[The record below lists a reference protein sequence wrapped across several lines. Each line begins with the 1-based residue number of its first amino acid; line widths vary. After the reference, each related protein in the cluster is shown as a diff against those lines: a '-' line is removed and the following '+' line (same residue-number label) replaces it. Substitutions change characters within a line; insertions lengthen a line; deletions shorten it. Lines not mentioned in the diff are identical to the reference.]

1 MSTRNVLRSLALAT
15 FLGTVVAGS
24 AKAQVT
30 GVITGRVTDA
40 ASGAPVAAAQ
50 LNVVG
55 TTIGTQAN
63 SEGVYTLRGVPAGA
77 VVLRALRVGFA
88 ETKVPL
94 TIAAG
99 QTATAN
105 IRMQQVPV
113 SLTPIVTTATGEQRS
128 IEVGNSI
135 AHVDAAEIV
144 QNRPVTNMADLLT
157 ARSPGVQ
164 VLPGTQTGTGARVRI
179 RGTSSLSLSN
189 DPIYVIDGVRME
201 SSTGS
206 SSIGVGGSIPSRVND
221 INPDEIESIEVVK
234 GPSAATLYGTD
245 AANGVIV
252 IKTKRGVAG
261 EPEWTFHTEQTA
273 ITDRNEYPTAY
284 RAWRNTSTPTNGT
297 QCLLTQQAAGS
308 CMQDSVTS
316 FNLFK
321 DTDATP
327 FGTGYRQQYGLQVR
341 GGSETVRYFVSGE
354 WEDETGVTQMPDFE
368 VARLNR
374 IGTSIRPEW
383 RNPNAL
389 TKASGRANLNI
400 TASPTVDLSI
410 NAGYIQSSQRLPQ
423 SDNNTTGLLSNAYG
437 GPGFKGYTIGGDST
451 YGYRLYTPG
460 DIFQETVTQDINRFL
475 GSLNGNWRPT
485 DWLAFRANVGLDY
498 TGRVDT
504 DLCRFQNCSNFGTQ
518 RLGFKVDN
526 RTTFSTYTVDF
537 GATGQ
542 HQFGS
547 VVGTK
552 TSVGVQFYRNVFD
565 RNGANATQLPP
576 GATTVTAGA
585 VPGADESTA
594 ESRTLGAYIEESV
607 ALNDRLFITG
617 AVRSDRNSAFGANF
631 ATVFYPKVAV
641 SWVLSDEPFMPQLDW
656 MSQLRLRSAYG
667 ASGVQ
672 PGTIDAVQYFSAT
685 SGRFDGAE
693 VPGVVFNALGNQ
705 NLKPERSTELELGI
719 DGTFWHSRL
728 NTELTY
734 YNKSSRDALI
744 SRPLPPSLG
753 TGSTSR
759 FENLGE
765 VRNWG
770 WEYLVNAQL
779 VDNDAFGWD
788 ATLNGSRN
796 SNELVDL
803 GGVPAIIG
811 STVSQ
816 IEGAPVN
823 GYWVRPIKSFA
834 DANGNGIIEKTEV
847 VVGDTAEFRGYSLP
861 RTEISLTNGIEFL
874 NRKVRLT
881 GLVDYKGGYKLYN
894 NTERIRCQSRN
905 NCRGLIDP
913 NASFFEQ
920 ARVVALRELGSL
932 STPDGFIEDASFFRL
947 RELALTVTAP
957 EAWAR
962 RAKASRLSATFSAR
976 NLATWT
982 DYTGVDPESNYSS
995 GDVPSDFQTIAPPTY
1010 FVFRLNV
1017 GF

>member
-1 MSTRNVLRSLALAT
+1 MSTRSILRSLVLAT
-15 FLGTVVAGS
+15 FLGTIVAGS
-24 AKAQVT
+24 AKAQAT

-63 SEGVYTLRGVPAGA
+63 SEGVFTVRGVPAGS
-77 VVLRALRVGFA
+77 VVLRALRVGFS
-88 ETKVPL
+88 ETKVPV

-99 QTATAN
+99 QTATVN
-105 IRMQQVPV
+105 IQMQQVPV

-144 QNRPVTNMADLLT
+144 ENRPVTNMADLLT

-201 SSTGS
+201 GSTGS

-261 EPEWTFHTEQTA
+261 KPEWTFHTEQTA
-273 ITDRNEYPTAY
+273 ITDRNDYPTAY
-284 RAWRNTSTPTNGT
+284 RGWRNTSTASNGT
-297 QCLLTQQAAGS
+297 QCLLTQRAAGT
-308 CMQDSVTS
+308 CTQDSVTS

-321 DTDATP
+321 DKDATP

-341 GGSETVRYFVSGE
+341 GGTETVRYFVSGE

-374 IGTSIRPEW
+374 IGTNILPEW

-389 TKASGRANLNI
+389 TKATGRANLTIN
-400 TASPTVDLSI
+400 PTSKVDLNF

-423 SDNNTTGLLSNAYG
+423 SDNNTTGLLSNAFG
-437 GPGFKGYTIGGDST
+437 GPGFKGYKIGSDST

-475 GSLNGNWRPT
+475 GSVNGNWRPT
-485 DWLAFRANVGLDY
+485 DWLAVRANVGLDY

-504 DLCRFQNCSNFGTQ
+504 DLCRYDNCSNFGTN

-547 VVGTK
+547 AIGTK

-607 ALNDRLFITG
+607 ALNDRLFLTG

-631 ATVFYPKVAV
+631 ETVFYPKVAV
-641 SWVLSDEPFMPQLDW
+641 SWVLSDEPFMPQFDW
-656 MSQLRLRSAYG
+656 MSQLRFRSAYG

-672 PGTIDAVQYFSAT
+672 PGTIDAVQYFTAT

-693 VPGVVFNALGNQ
+693 VPGVIFSALGNQ
-705 NLKPERSTELELGI
+705 NLKPERSTELEVGI
-719 DGTFWHSRL
+719 DGTFFSSRL

-734 YNKSSRDALI
+734 YNKSSKDALI

-816 IEGAPVN
+816 IEGSPVN
-823 GYWVRPIKSFA
+823 GYWVRPIKSYA

-913 NASFFEQ
+913 NASLFEQ

-947 RELALTVTAP
+947 REVALTVTAP

-962 RAKASRLSATFSAR
+962 MAKASRLSATFSAR

-1010 FVFRLNV
+1010 FVLRLNV